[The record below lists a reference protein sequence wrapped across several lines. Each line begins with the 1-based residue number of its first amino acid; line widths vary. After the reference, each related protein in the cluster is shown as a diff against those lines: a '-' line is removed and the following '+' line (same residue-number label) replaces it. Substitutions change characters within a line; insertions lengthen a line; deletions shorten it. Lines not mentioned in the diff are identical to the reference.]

1 MPLRFAFALHD
12 HQPVGNFDS
21 VFLQAYEQAYFPFL
35 DLISQYPE
43 LAFSLHIS
51 GPLLEWLDKNK
62 PDHLGD
68 LRELVKAGQLEII
81 GGAYYEPILPI
92 LPRRDRVGQI
102 RRYSERLKEVFDC
115 DVRGLW
121 LAERVWEPSL
131 VTDLQEADIEYTLLD
146 DFHFKQAGLEEDDLR
161 GYFLTEDQ
169 GFLLRVFPI
178 SEPLRY
184 MVPWKDPSEA
194 IAYLDLL
201 AETYPDS
208 VVVCADD
215 GEKFG
220 SWPGTHGLCYD
231 TKWLSTFFDLLLE
244 RQSQEKIQLVTLSQ
258 ALDETPPMGTVYLP
272 ECSYREMT
280 EWALPTARQLS
291 RQKLLKEF
299 DGKPI
304 QEQIKNNMRGGLWRN
319 FASKY
324 SEVREMQGRMIEV
337 SDHIAAAAANPSIES
352 AIHELY
358 RGQCNCPYWHGAF
371 GGLYLP
377 HLRHAIYKHLISA
390 DNACL
395 ADDIAHGQR
404 VDIELHDFNLD
415 GRRELRISTALYT
428 AYICPHLGGMLYEL
442 DIRPVKHNLLAT
454 LSRRPEPYH
463 ETVKQ
468 LAQSGSNSKS
478 AVNPQQ
484 IAQFKQPDLDKH
496 LIYDRYP
503 RKSLL
508 DHFYPLNTTLQ
519 DVVEHKEKE
528 LGDFVQGPY
537 IRRLIDR
544 DTHQRLRLF
553 RQGQVAGQSIH
564 VSKEIVAS
572 ATANTF
578 TVRYRLDELPPKPDF
593 LFAIEFNFAG
603 FPVNQED
610 RYYYCAG
617 KKNAGQTQTL
627 IDLSGTDHL
636 GIVDEF
642 LGVDCKLQ
650 ASSPAGFWAF
660 PIQTVSQSEGGFELV
675 HQGVSMIAYWH
686 PQPDHAKH
694 WEVEI
699 VLKIDAHRRKSS

>member
-21 VFLQAYEQAYFPFL
+21 VFAQAYADAYFPFL
-35 DLISQYPE
+35 DIISQYPE

-51 GPLLEWLDKNK
+51 GPLLEWLEKNR

-68 LRELVKAGQLEII
+68 LKELVKAGQLEIL

-102 RRYSERLKEVFDC
+102 RRYSEKLKEVFDT
-115 DVRGLW
+115 DVRGMW

-131 VTDLQEADIEYTLLD
+131 VTDLLEADIEYTLLD
-146 DFHFKQAGLEEDDLR
+146 DYHFKQAGMEEEDLR

-169 GFLLRVFPI
+169 GFLLRIFPI

-194 IAYLDLL
+194 MAYIDLL
-201 AETYPDS
+201 AETYPDC

-220 SWPGTHGLCYD
+220 SWPGTNDLCYQK
-231 TKWLSTFFDLLLE
+231 KWLSTFFDMLLE
-244 RQSQEKIQLVTLSQ
+244 RQEQGKIQLVTLSQ
-258 ALDETPPMGTVYLP
+258 ALDETPPMGTIYLP

-280 EWALPTARQLS
+280 EWALPTSRQLS
-291 RQKLLKEF
+291 RTKMLAELE
-299 DGKPI
+299 GKPI
-304 QEQIKNNMRGGLWRN
+304 QHDVKNNLRGGIWRN
-319 FASKY
+319 FSSKY
-324 SEVREMQGRMIEV
+324 SEVREMQARMIEV
-337 SDHIAAAAANPSIES
+337 SDHIAAAAGNPAIES

-377 HLRHAIYKHLISA
+377 HLRHAIYKHLITA

-415 GRRELRISTALYT
+415 GRRELRIATALYA
-428 AYICPHLGGMLYEL
+428 AYFCPHLGGMLYEL
-442 DIRPVKHNLLAT
+442 DVRPVKHNLLAT

-463 ETVKQ
+463 ETIKQ
-468 LAQSGSNSKS
+468 IASDGASKS
-478 AVNPQQ
+478 SSVNPGK
-484 IAQFKQPDLDKH
+484 AAEFKQADLEKH

-508 DHFYPLNTTLQ
+508 DHFYPMDTTL
-519 DVVEHKEKE
+519 DDMVAHREKE

-553 RQGQVAGQSIH
+553 RQGTVAGHSVH

-572 ATANTF
+572 ATANTL

-593 LFAIEFNFAG
+593 LFAVEFNFAG
-603 FPVNQED
+603 FPAGQAD
-610 RYYYCAG
+610 RYYYHSG
-617 KKNAGQTQTL
+617 KKHAGPTETF
-627 IDLSGTDHL
+627 IDLKSVDHL
-636 GIVDEF
+636 GIVDEY
-642 LGVDCKLQ
+642 LGLDCKVQ
-650 ASSPAGFWAF
+650 ASSPAGIWAF
-660 PIQTVSQSEGGFELV
+660 PIQTVSQSEGGYELV
-675 HQGVSMIAYWH
+675 HQGVAMVLYFH
-686 PQPDHAKH
+686 PQPDAAKH
-694 WEVEI
+694 WEVELA
-699 VLKIDAHRRKSS
+699 LKIDAHRRKPS

>member
-21 VFLQAYEQAYFPFL
+21 VFAQAYADAYFPFL
-35 DLISQYPE
+35 DIISQYPE
-43 LAFSLHIS
+43 LSFSMHIS
-51 GPLLEWLDKNK
+51 GPLLEWLEKNR

-68 LRELVKAGQLEII
+68 LKELVKSGQLEII

-102 RRYSERLKEVFDC
+102 RRYSDKLKEVFDT

-131 VTDLQEADIEYTLLD
+131 VTDLLEADIEYTLLD
-146 DFHFKQAGLEEDDLR
+146 DFHFKQAGMEEDDLR
-161 GYFLTEDQ
+161 GYFMTEDQ

-194 IAYLDLL
+194 MAYIDLL
-201 AETYPDS
+201 AEAYPDS

-220 SWPGTHGLCYD
+220 SWPGTKALCYD
-231 TKWLSTFFDLLLE
+231 NKWLATFFDLLLE
-244 RQSQEKIQLVTLSQ
+244 RQAQDKIQLVTLSQ
-258 ALDETPPMGTVYLP
+258 ALDETPPLGTVYLP

-280 EWALPTARQLS
+280 EWALPTKRQLS

-304 QEQIKNNMRGGLWRN
+304 LDQIKTNLRGGLWRN
-319 FASKY
+319 FAAKY
-324 SEVREMQGRMIEV
+324 SEVREMQARMIEV
-337 SDHIAAAAANPSIES
+337 SDHIAAAAGNPAIET

-358 RGQCNCPYWHGAF
+358 RGQCNCSYWHGAF

-377 HLRHAIYKHLISA
+377 HLRHAIYKHLIAA

-428 AYICPHLGGMLYEL
+428 AYLCPHLGGMLYEL

-463 ETVKQ
+463 ETIKQ
-468 LAQSGSNSKS
+468 IAQAGSSNKS
-478 AVNPQQ
+478 VVNPQQ
-484 IAQFKQPDLDKH
+484 SAQFKQVDLEKH

-508 DHFYPLNTTLQ
+508 DHFYPMETTLD
-519 DVVEHKEKE
+519 DVVAHREEE
-528 LGDFVQGPY
+528 LGDFLQGAY

-553 RQGQVAGQSIH
+553 RQGKVRGEPLQ

-578 TVRYRLDELPPKPDF
+578 TVRYRIDELPPKPDF
-593 LFAIEFNFAG
+593 LFAVEFNFAG
-603 FPVNQED
+603 FPANQDD
-610 RYYYCAG
+610 RYYYHAG
-617 KKNAGQTQTL
+617 KKNGGQTQTL
-627 IDLSGTDHL
+627 IDLKGTDHL
-636 GIVDEF
+636 GIVDEY
-642 LGVDCKLQ
+642 LGLDCKLM

-686 PQPDHAKH
+686 PQPDHARH
-694 WEVEI
+694 WEVEL
-699 VLKIDAHRRKSS
+699 VLKIDAHRRKPS

>member
-21 VFLQAYEQAYFPFL
+21 VFAQAYADAYFPFL
-35 DLISQYPE
+35 DSISQYPE

-51 GPLLEWLDKNK
+51 GPLLDWLEKNR

-68 LRELVKAGQLEII
+68 LKELVKSNQLEIL

-102 RRYSERLKEVFDC
+102 RRYSQKLKQVFDC

-131 VTDLQEADIEYTLLD
+131 VTDLLEADIEYTLLD
-146 DFHFKQAGLEEDDLR
+146 DFHFKQAGMEEDDLH

-169 GFLLRVFPI
+169 GFLLKIFPI
-178 SEPLRY
+178 SEQLRY

-220 SWPGTHGLCYD
+220 SWPGTNALCYQQ
-231 TKWLSTFFDLLLE
+231 KWLATFFDMLLE
-244 RQSQEKIQLVTLSQ
+244 RQAAGKLQLVTLSQ
-258 ALDETPPMGTVYLP
+258 AMDETAPQNTIYLP

-280 EWALPTARQLS
+280 EWSLPTARQLS
-291 RQKLLKEF
+291 RKKLLQDFE
-299 DGKPI
+299 GKPV
-304 QEQIKNNMRGGLWRN
+304 QEQIKNNLRGGIWRN

-324 SEVREMQGRMIEV
+324 SEVREMQARMIEV
-337 SDHIAAAAANPSIES
+337 SDHIAAAAGNPTIET
-352 AIHELY
+352 AILELY

-377 HLRHAIYKHLISA
+377 HLRQAIYKHLISA

-415 GRRELRISTALYT
+415 GRRELRIATALYA
-428 AYICPHLGGMLYEL
+428 AYFCPHQGGMLYEL
-442 DIRPVKHNLLAT
+442 DIRPVKYNLLAT

-463 ETVKQ
+463 ETIKQ
-468 LAQSGSNSKS
+468 LASNASVAKS
-478 AVNPQQ
+478 SVNPDKV
-484 IAQFKQPDLDKH
+484 ASFKQADLEKH
-496 LIYDRYP
+496 LIYDKYP
-503 RKSLL
+503 RKSLI
-508 DHFYPLNTTLQ
+508 DHFYPLSTTLQ
-519 DVVEHKEKE
+519 DVVQCQEEE
-528 LGDFVQGPY
+528 LGDFVQGAY

-553 RQGQVAGQSIH
+553 RQGKVREHTLQ

-572 ATANTF
+572 ATANAL

-593 LFAIEFNFAG
+593 YFAVEFNFAG
-603 FPVNQED
+603 FPAQQPD
-610 RYYYCAG
+610 RYFYHAG
-617 KKNAGQTQTL
+617 KKNAGSTDGL
-627 IDLSGTDHL
+627 IDLHATDHL
-636 GIVDEF
+636 GVVDEY
-642 LGVDCKLQ
+642 LGLDCKVQ
-650 ASSPAGFWAF
+650 TSSPAGFWGF
-660 PIQTVSQSEGGFELV
+660 PIQTVSQSEAGFELV
-675 HQGVSMIAYWH
+675 HQGVTMIAYFQ
-686 PQPDHAKH
+686 PQPDPAGH
-694 WEVEI
+694 WEVEV
-699 VLKIDAHRRKSS
+699 VLKLDAHRRKSS

>member
-21 VFLQAYEQAYFPFL
+21 VFAQAFADAYFPFL
-35 DLISQYPE
+35 DTISQYPE

-51 GPLLEWLDKNK
+51 GPLLDWLEKNR

-68 LRELVKAGQLEII
+68 LKELVKSNQLEIL

-102 RRYSERLKEVFDC
+102 RRYSEKLKQVFDC
-115 DVRGLW
+115 DVRGMW

-131 VTDLQEADIEYTLLD
+131 VTDLLEADIEYTLLD
-146 DFHFKQAGLEEDDLR
+146 DFHFKQAGMEEDDLH

-169 GFLLRVFPI
+169 GFLLKIFPI
-178 SEPLRY
+178 SEQLRY

-220 SWPGTHGLCYD
+220 SWPGTNTLCYQQ
-231 TKWLSTFFDLLLE
+231 KWLATFFDMLLE
-244 RQSQEKIQLVTLSQ
+244 RQAAGKLQLVTLSQ
-258 ALDETPPMGTVYLP
+258 ALDETAPQNTIYLP
-272 ECSYREMT
+272 DCSYREMT
-280 EWALPTARQLS
+280 EWSLPTTRQLS
-291 RQKLLKEF
+291 RKKLLQEF
-299 DGKPI
+299 EGKPV
-304 QEQIKNNMRGGLWRN
+304 QEQIKNNLRGGIWRN

-324 SEVREMQGRMIEV
+324 PEVREMQARMIEV
-337 SDHIAAAAANPSIES
+337 SDHIAAAAGNP
-352 AIHELY
+352 AIDNAILELY

-377 HLRHAIYKHLISA
+377 HLRQAIYKHLISA

-415 GRRELRISTALYT
+415 GRRELRIATALYA
-428 AYICPHLGGMLYEL
+428 AYFCPHLGGMLYEL
-442 DIRPVKHNLLAT
+442 DIRPVKYNLLAT
-454 LSRRPEPYH
+454 LARRPEPYH
-463 ETVKQ
+463 ETIKQ
-468 LAQSGSNSKS
+468 LASNAVAKS
-478 AVNPQQ
+478 SVNPDKV
-484 IAQFKQPDLDKH
+484 ANFKQSDLEKH
-496 LIYDRYP
+496 LIYDNYP
-503 RKSLL
+503 RKSLI
-508 DHFYPLNTTLQ
+508 DHFYPLTTTLQ
-519 DVVEHKEKE
+519 DLVQKREEE

-553 RQGQVAGQSIH
+553 RQGKVREESIQ

-572 ATANTF
+572 ATANAL
-578 TVRYRLDELPPKPDF
+578 TVRYRLDELPVKPDF
-593 LFAIEFNFAG
+593 YFGIEFNFAG
-603 FPVNQED
+603 FPPQQHD
-610 RYYYCAG
+610 RYYYHAN
-617 KKNAGQTQTL
+617 KKNAGSTDGL
-627 IDLSGTDHL
+627 IDIVSTDHL
-636 GIVDEF
+636 GIVDEY
-642 LGVDCKLQ
+642 LGLDCKIQ
-650 ASSPAGFWAF
+650 TSSPAGFWGF
-660 PIQTVSQSEGGFELV
+660 PIQTVSQSEAGFELV
-675 HQGVSMIAYWH
+675 HQGVTMIAYFQ
-686 PQPDHAKH
+686 PQPDNARH
-694 WEVEI
+694 WEVEV

>member
-1 MPLRFAFALHD
+1 MPLRFALALHD

-21 VFLQAYEQAYFPFL
+21 VYAQAYADAYFPFL
-35 DLISQYPE
+35 DIISQYPE

-51 GPLLEWLDKNK
+51 GPLLDWLEKNR

-68 LRELVKAGQLEII
+68 LKELVKAGQLEII

-102 RRYSERLKEVFDC
+102 RRYSEKLKDIFDT
-115 DVRGLW
+115 DVRGMW

-131 VTDLQEADIEYTLLD
+131 VTDLLEADIEYTLLD
-146 DFHFKQAGLEEDDLR
+146 DFHFKQAGMEEDDLH

-169 GFLLRVFPI
+169 GFLLRIFPI

-184 MVPWKDPSEA
+184 MIPWKDPAEA
-194 IAYLDLL
+194 ISYLDLL

-220 SWPGTHGLCYD
+220 SWPGTNGLCYEK
-231 TKWLSTFFDLLLE
+231 KWLTQFFDLLLE
-244 RQSQEKIQLVTLSQ
+244 RQAQDKIQLVTLSQ
-258 ALDETPPMGTVYLP
+258 ALDETPPQGTIYLP

-291 RQKLLKEF
+291 RQQLLKGFE
-299 DGKPI
+299 GKPV
-304 QEQIKNNMRGGLWRN
+304 QEQIKNNLRGGIWRN

-324 SEVREMQGRMIEV
+324 PEVREMQARMIEV
-337 SDHIAAAAANPSIES
+337 SDHIAAAAGNPSIEN
-352 AIHELY
+352 AILELY

-428 AYICPHLGGMLYEL
+428 AYFCPHQGGMLYEL
-442 DIRPVKHNLLAT
+442 DIRPVKVNLLAT

-463 ETVKQ
+463 ETIKQ
-468 LAQSGSNSKS
+468 IASQQVVKS
-478 AVNPQQ
+478 AVNPEK
-484 IAQFKQPDLDKH
+484 AAEFKQPDLEKH
-496 LIYDRYP
+496 LIYDKYP
-503 RKSLL
+503 RKSLI
-508 DHFYPLNTTLQ
+508 DHCYPLDTTLE
-519 DVVEHKEKE
+519 DVVAGREKE
-528 LGDFVQGPY
+528 LGDFVQGAY

-553 RQGQVAGQSIH
+553 RQGHVRGQSMQ

-572 ATANTF
+572 ATANTL
-578 TVRYRLDELPPKPDF
+578 TVRYRLDELPPEPDF
-593 LFAIEFNFAG
+593 YFAVEMNFAG
-603 FPVNQED
+603 FPANQDD
-610 RYYYCAG
+610 RYYYHAG

-627 IDLSGTDHL
+627 IDIKGVDHL

-642 LGVDCKLQ
+642 LGLDCKLQ
-650 ASSPAGFWAF
+650 CSSPAGIWAF

-675 HQGVSMIAYWH
+675 HQGVTMIAYFV
-686 PQPDHAKH
+686 PQPDKGKH
-694 WEVEI
+694 WEVEV
-699 VLKIDAHRRKSS
+699 VLKMDAHRRKSS